1 MAKIFKGVKSTGQG
15 KGPTN
20 ANLVGKVISL
30 EIERLDINGVGV
42 GKYQKKSVFV
52 ENSLVGEKVAAKVLE
67 QNSKLIRAKAQ
78 KVTNVSKDRVKPKC
92 QHYYQCGGCDLQ
104 HLSHEGQLSFKLQK
118 VAELFS
124 RQGISELNWAN
135 PVTAEPW
142 QYRRK
147 ARIGIQY
154 NKLGEAIVGFRKKSS
169 NTLTDINE
177 CKTLLPVFDGVFSL
191 IRETLSE
198 ANQAE
203 ALGHIE
209 VISGQQTTVVLRVL
223 RKLST
228 ASISAW
234 QFFEKKLGCRV
245 LLDDGSGV
253 SFLSKRDDNSD
264 ISLSYDLLNQTLSFT
279 PNSFIQVNPSVNQAM
294 VAQAI
299 DWLSLEEGEQ
309 VLDLF
314 CGIGNF
320 SLPIAEQVS
329 NVIGVEGVD
338 TMVVQASENA
348 ASNALDNARFY
359 QIDLNSDWQ
368 HQPWRQH
375 KFDKVLLDPARAGAE
390 QACQQVLSLDA
401 EKILYVSCEPSTL
414 ARDAKILIDGG
425 YQLKK
430 VGLIDMFS
438 QTKHVETMVLFERE
452 AR

>member
-1 MAKIFKGVKSTGQG
+1 MAKIFKGVKSAGQG
-15 KGPTN
+15 KGPSS
-20 ANLVGKVISL
+20 ANLVGKVINL

-67 QNSKLIRAKAQ
+67 QNSKFIKAKAQ
-78 KVTNVSKDRVKPKC
+78 KVTNVSQERVKPEC

-104 HLSHEGQLSFKLQK
+104 HLSHDGQLSFKQQK

-124 RQGISELNWAN
+124 RQGINELNWAN

-154 NKLGEAIVGFRKKSS
+154 NKLGQAIVGFRKKSS

-191 IRETLSE
+191 IREALSE

-209 VISGQQTTVVLRVL
+209 IISSLQTTVVLRVL
-223 RKLST
+223 RKLS
-228 ASISAW
+228 ADSISAW
-234 QFFEKKLGCRV
+234 QSFEKKLGCQV
-245 LLDDGSGV
+245 LLDDGSGF
-253 SFLSKRDDNSD
+253 SSLFESDDNSD
-264 ISLSYDLLNQTLSFT
+264 TSLSYELLNQTLSFT
-279 PNSFIQVNPSVNQAM
+279 PNSFIQVNPFVNQAM

-314 CGIGNF
+314 CGMGNF
-320 SLPIAEQVS
+320 SLPIAERVCK
-329 NVIGVEGVD
+329 VIGVEGVEA
-338 TMVVQASENA
+338 MVVQASENA
-348 ASNALDNARFY
+348 VNNALDNARFY

-368 HQPWRQH
+368 LQPWRQH